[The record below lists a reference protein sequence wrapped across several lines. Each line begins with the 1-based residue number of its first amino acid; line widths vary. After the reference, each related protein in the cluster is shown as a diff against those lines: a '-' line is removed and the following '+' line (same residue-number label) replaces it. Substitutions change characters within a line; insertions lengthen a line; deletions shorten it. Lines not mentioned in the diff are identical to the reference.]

1 MITLVI
7 ATRNKGKVKEFRE
20 MLEECPVEVK
30 SLLDYPQCP
39 EVVEDGGTFE
49 ENAIKKAE
57 AVGDYTGEMVL
68 ADDSGLEVDYLE
80 GKPGI
85 YSARFAGEG
94 AGDEDNNRKLLNLL
108 KGVPP
113 GKREAQFTCVI
124 AISSPGRET
133 VTVKGIC
140 RGVIAEAP
148 RGEMGFGYDP
158 LFLVPEY
165 GKTFSELEPDIKN
178 KISHRGKAMEKA
190 GSVLKELLK
199 GGI

>member
-1 MITLVI
+1 MVTLVI
-7 ATRNKGKVKEFRE
+7 ATHNKGKVKEFRE
-20 MLEECPVEVK
+20 MLEDCPVEVK

-39 EVVEDGGTFE
+39 EVVEDGNSFE

-57 AVGDYTGEMVL
+57 TIKEYTGEMVL

-94 AGDEDNNRKLLNLL
+94 AGDEENNNKLLNLL
-108 KGVPP
+108 QGVPP
-113 GKREAQFTCVI
+113 EDRGAQFTCVI
-124 AISSPGRET
+124 AISSPERET

-140 RGVIAEAP
+140 RGIITDAP

-158 LFLVPEY
+158 LFLVPAY
-165 GKTFSELEPDIKN
+165 GKTFSELEPEIKN
-178 KISHRGKAMEKA
+178 RISHRGKAMEKA
-190 GSVLKELLK
+190 ARILREILQA
-199 GGI
+199 